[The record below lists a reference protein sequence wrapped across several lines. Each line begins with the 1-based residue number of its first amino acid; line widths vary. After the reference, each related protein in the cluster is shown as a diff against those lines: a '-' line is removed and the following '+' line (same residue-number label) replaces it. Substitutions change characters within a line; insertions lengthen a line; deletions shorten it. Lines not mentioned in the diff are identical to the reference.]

1 MLDHHRHPATLIAS
15 DLWCCTFEDLH
26 ETRQN
31 CDPEIARTVTA
42 AGLLGEQLLL
52 GSIVVVNGHIQIA
65 DPLLPLRLPQHRK
78 LTEAEE
84 EFRNQVLL
92 GRKDELF
99 LERRTFLRQSRITS
113 LRVWL
118 VVLKTDSCERVG
130 QRLLAQGKARYE
142 SPGWLRSKVLVPTS
156 DWRVAPA
163 GRLTDL
169 LEPPGTPG
177 QPGTHAI
184 QLWHVLVLALLTAT
198 RISEYV
204 FDDLDPALM
213 ARMHRIVEHGLSCW
227 PDARALVDATA
238 AALKGSAYAH

>member
-1 MLDHHRHPATLIAS
+1 MFDHHRHPATLIAS

-52 GSIVVVNGHIQIA
+52 GSIVVVDGHIQIA
-65 DPLLPLRLPQHRK
+65 DPLRPLRLPQHRK
-78 LTEAEE
+78 PTEAEE
-84 EFRNQVLL
+84 EFRDQVLL
-92 GRKDELF
+92 GREDELF
-99 LERRTFLRQSRITS
+99 LERRTFLERSKITS

-118 VVLKTDSCERVG
+118 VVLKTDSCEKVG
-130 QRLLAQGKARYE
+130 QRLLAQGRARHE
-142 SPGWLRSKVLVPTS
+142 SPGWLRPKVLVPTS

-163 GRLTDL
+163 GRLTAL
-169 LEPPGTPG
+169 LRQSGTPG

-198 RISEYV
+198 GISEYV
-204 FDDLDPALM
+204 FEHLDPAVK
-213 ARMHRIVEHGLSCW
+213 ARMHRIVEHGLSGW
-227 PDARALVDATA
+227 PDARELVAATA
-238 AALKGSAYAH
+238 TAIKGSAYAR